1 MIAGIGIG
9 EIGHFS
15 LVLAFLS
22 ALFAANIGLVSP
34 KGVAGNGVKAASLL
48 AALACMTAFVA
59 LIYLFVVSDFSF
71 ANVARNSHSLKP
83 LLYKIAGAWGSHEG
97 SMVLWCV
104 MATSFGAAGALFG
117 KNLPSELQ
125 KRALGVQGLVSALSL
140 AFTLWASNPFH
151 RIIPAPLE
159 GAGLNPLLQDPALAL
174 HPPFLYAGYVGFS
187 FVFSMA
193 LAGLITGETGPLWA
207 KWIRPFVLAAWSF
220 LTIGIGLG
228 SFWAYYELGWGG
240 WWFWDPVENASFMP
254 WLIGTAL
261 VHSAIVMEKRGALVA
276 WTIFLAITAFL
287 LSLLGTFLVRSGALT
302 SVHAFAL
309 DPERGA
315 WLLGGFFLAGIG
327 GYGLFFWRADRLAAS
342 ETHFEPVSREGALVF
357 NNLFLMFA
365 CATILAGTL
374 YPLILEALSGRIV
387 SIGAPFFNATFSPL
401 SAVLL
406 LVLPIGV
413 LIPWKRGRIVKSMR
427 KLFVVAGLA
436 FLITL
441 AIIGLYRP
449 SMAHILGLFLGLW
462 LVMGAGRD
470 LWSRL
475 AGAKSSRSRPGV
487 KLGAAPFLAR
497 LVRLPAQA
505 WASVLG
511 HAGLGVF
518 VLGAIASTAFHQEL
532 NIALAPGEPVEF
544 AGYRLQLTKMIAR
557 DGPNY
562 YADQAILEVRD
573 DQGRERVLKPERR
586 FYPVSQMPT
595 TETAIWSSLRGDL
608 YIAMGDGAPEE
619 GLQKRR
625 FRIYLNPLIGFVYG
639 GVALIALA
647 GFVALF
653 GLSVGRPVFGTRR
666 APANEPEA
674 AHPAPAFSELAREEP
689 ALSELA
695 PRAAL
700 IQPISPGITP

>member
-1 MIAGIGIG
+1 MIA
-9 EIGHFS
+9 E
-15 LVLAFLS
+15 
-22 ALFAANIGLVSP
+22 
-34 KGVAGNGVKAASLL
+34 AGL
-48 AALACMTAFVA
+48 AALWIAAA
-59 LIYLFVVSDFSF
+59 LAGLQIVLAALVIARGDAEVRRSVRPLAVVQGLAAAAAMALLIALFVNSDMSVLL
-71 ANVARNSHSLKP
+71 VAENSHSAKP
-83 LLYKIAGAWGSHEG
+83 LIYKIAGAWGNHEG
-97 SMVLWCV
+97 SMLLWV
-104 MATSFGAAGALFG
+104 TILGIAGAAVALLEHRLDDDTLIATLG
-117 KNLPSELQ
+117 SQ
-125 KRALGVQGLVSALSL
+125 AAIALGFY
-140 AFTLWASNPFH
+140 AFLLFASNPFA
-151 RIIPAPLE
+151 RIAPAPAD
-159 GAGLNPLLQDPALAL
+159 GNGLNPLLQDPGLAF
-174 HPPFLYAGYVGFS
+174 HPPTLYIGYVGISVAFS
-187 FVFSMA
+187 FAVGAMV
-193 LAGLITGETGPLWA
+193 TGRIGPAFARAMRPWVLGA
-207 KWIRPFVLAAWSF
+207 WIF
-220 LTIGIGLG
+220 LTLGITAG
-228 SFWAYYELGWGG
+228 SYWSYYILGWGG

-449 SMAHILGLFLGLW
+449 SMAHVLGLFLGLW

-475 AGAKSSRSRPGV
+475 AGAKSAPSRPGV

-562 YADQAILEVRD
+562 YADQAILQVRD

-619 GLQKRR
+619 GLHKRR

-653 GLSVGRPVFGTRR
+653 GLSVGRPVFGARR
-666 APANEPEA
+666 RPADEPEA

-695 PRAAL
+695 PGAAL